1 MVEIDSSIP
10 ASSQCEMAAMTAK
23 TCVCVCVCACV
34 CMCVRAR
41 VCACVEEEK
50 VLAANAFK
58 KMGEGVYNI
67 ESVHWGKIAKEASL
81 AML

>member
-1 MVEIDSSIP
+1 
-10 ASSQCEMAAMTAK
+10 
-23 TCVCVCVCACV
+23 VCACD
-34 CMCVRAR
+34 
-41 VCACVEEEK
+41 EEEK

-81 AML
+81 AMLYES